1 VEPQEL
7 AILDAT
13 AHALKFAGFQDMY
26 FSGTLPAEYNITPN
40 PALANLPKP
49 VLDDEAKSRLAEDEY
64 TRTAAGRVVEILGLS
79 ARQ

>member
-1 VEPQEL
+1 
-7 AILDAT
+7 
-13 AHALKFAGFQDMY
+13 MY

-49 VLDDEAKSRLAEDEY
+49 VLADEAKSRLAEDEY

-79 ARQ
+79 ARR